1 MKHKILSVYNDYYEI
16 KEFLFKYDFISEE
29 QFKDDEY
36 DILVWLEGDC
46 DRMTFNGNE
55 IFFSHFHSDYVWG
68 DDYKVVI
75 CTAEWQDELDEI
87 LEFYE
92 GESWVMV
99 DDDIDIDAFLKSDED
114 KALYRGG
121 RGPVYAVYCR
131 KTE

>member
-16 KEFLFKYDFISEE
+16 KDFLFKYDFISEE
-29 QFKDDEY
+29 QFNDDEY
-36 DILVWLEGDC
+36 NLLVWLEGDC
-46 DRMTFNGNE
+46 DRMTFNGNK
-55 IFFSHFHSDYVWG
+55 IFFSHLHSDYVW
-68 DDYKVVI
+68 DDCQVVI
-75 CTAEWQDELDEI
+75 CTADGCDELNEI

-99 DDDIDIDAFLKSDED
+99 DDDIDIDAFLDSDED

-121 RGPVYAVYCR
+121 VGPVYTVYCR

>member
-1 MKHKILSVYNDYYEI
+1 MKHKILSVYSDYYEI

-29 QFKDDEY
+29 QFNDDEY

-46 DRMTFNGNE
+46 DRMDFDGNE
-55 IFFSHFHSDYVWG
+55 IFFSHFHSDYVW
-68 DDYKVVI
+68 DDCQVVI
-75 CTAEWQDELDEI
+75 CTADGRDELDEI

-99 DDDIDIDAFLKSDED
+99 DDDIDLDAFLESDEE
-114 KALYRGG
+114 KVLYRGG
-121 RGPVYAVYCR
+121 VGPVYAVYCR